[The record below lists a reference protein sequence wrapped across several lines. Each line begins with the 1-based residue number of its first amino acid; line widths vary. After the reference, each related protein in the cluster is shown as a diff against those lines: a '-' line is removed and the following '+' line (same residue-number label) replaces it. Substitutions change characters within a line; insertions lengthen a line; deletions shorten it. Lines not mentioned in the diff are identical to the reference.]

1 MVDIMLLELVADPSP
16 SAEND
21 VSGFTWRRFSVLELK
36 AAG

>member
-21 VSGFTWRRFSVLELK
+21 VSGFTWRSVLGVGAE
-36 AAG
+36 